1 MTDDHHAQFL
11 SGGSG
16 SQLPERVAIALF
28 LLMLLVVVGEN
39 TLDSFSA
46 YNFHEEWRILYH
58 LDPSRTNGKDY
69 AGQFLGQFPQPV
81 LYLYLTKAAV
91 GAGVDLIIF
100 HKLLGVLCSILL
112 LAGGVVSGWRVGGA
126 LAAVAT
132 AVFIAAQPIYQY
144 QLSSAT
150 PHAFAFPLLIWALAC
165 LLYDRPYWLAGLTVL
180 SGLLYPPVSPVL
192 GLVLAWHI
200 AVTRKGLSGRNPD
213 RVANVLVIA
222 ITAAISLA
230 FLLHQLAPIE
240 GYGATLRP
248 GTMLDI
254 YPENGPDGRHF
265 SGVFHPLGFVLD
277 NAIGQFHEALPVLL
291 IIAVPIC
298 IVAVAGLGFY
308 YSRKHAEL
316 FQPLLSFIV
325 PSAMFCAFITL
336 LAPYV
341 AYRFLLYPMFTI
353 LPVLFVF
360 GLLTLCY
367 DHRST
372 LRYPAAVI
380 VAVMAPLV
388 IALSGP
394 SAYSAFSP
402 LKLDQRSGELM
413 SYLQQLPADS
423 LIAAWPGGAQT
434 SLIPYVAGRPLFV
447 NYKAHYPTY
456 EGHIANMRMRMFDL
470 IDAYLA
476 QDPQPLIDLRCRWQV
491 DFLVADGTHFPRE
504 GVSLDYF
511 APFDARIKKVLS
523 TADKPAMILRQPPAD
538 AVVFEA
544 GRFKVLDL
552 AILAG
557 GASCP
562 DRA

>member
-1 MTDDHHAQFL
+1 MIDDQHAPFH
-11 SGGSG
+11 SRGSG
-16 SQLPERVAIALF
+16 SQLPERVAIAIF

-39 TLDSFSA
+39 TFDSFSA
-46 YNFHEEWRILYH
+46 YDFHEEWRILYH
-58 LDPSRTNGKDY
+58 LDPSRTSSKDY
-69 AGQFLGQFPQPV
+69 AGQFLSQFPQPV
-81 LYLYLTKAAV
+81 LYLFLTKAAI
-91 GAGVDLIIF
+91 GAGVDLITF

-126 LAAVAT
+126 LAAVVT
-132 AVFIAAQPIYQY
+132 TVFIAAQPIYHY

-165 LLYDRPYWLAGLTVL
+165 LLYDRPYRLAGLTML

-200 AVTRKGLSGRNPD
+200 VVTRKGLSGRNPD
-213 RVANVLVIA
+213 RVTDVLVIG

-230 FLLHQLAPIE
+230 LLLHQVAPIE

-248 GTMLDI
+248 GEMLDI

-265 SGVFHPLGFVLD
+265 PGVFHPLSFVLD
-277 NAIGQFHEALPVLL
+277 NAIGQMHEALPVLL
-291 IIAVPIC
+291 IITVPIC

-308 YSRKHAEL
+308 YSRKQAEL

-325 PSAMFCAFITL
+325 PSVMFCVFITL

-341 AYRFLLYPMFTI
+341 AYRFLLYPMFTV
-353 LPVLFVF
+353 LPLLFVF

-367 DHRST
+367 GHRST

-380 VAVMAPLV
+380 VAVMAPL
-388 IALSGP
+388 ILALSGP

-402 LKLDQRSGELM
+402 LKLDRRSSELM
-413 SYLQQLPADS
+413 GYLQQLPADS
-423 LIAAWPGGAQT
+423 LIAAWPGGAET

-456 EGHIANMRMRMFDL
+456 EGYIASMRMRMFDL

-491 DFLVADGTHFPRE
+491 DFLVVDRTHFSGE
-504 GVSLDYF
+504 GISLDYF
-511 APFDARIKKVLS
+511 APFDARIEKVLS
-523 TADKPAMILRQPPAD
+523 TAEKSKMILRQPPAD

-544 GRFKVLDL
+544 GKFKVLDL
-552 AILAG
+552 ALLAR
-557 GASCP
+557 GASCA
-562 DRA
+562 DEE